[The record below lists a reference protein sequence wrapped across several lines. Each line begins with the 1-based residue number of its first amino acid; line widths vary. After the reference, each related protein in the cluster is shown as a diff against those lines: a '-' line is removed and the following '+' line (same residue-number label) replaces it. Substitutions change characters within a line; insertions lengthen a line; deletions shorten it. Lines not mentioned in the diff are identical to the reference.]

1 MSKKFFFLPALLLGA
16 FLMFTPACGDSDPC
30 KDVVCENADCFE
42 GDCVCRVG
50 FEKDASGN
58 CVVPTIDKI
67 AGAYSV
73 VEDCSASDATVYT
86 AAIVAVTGD
95 TKKAT
100 ITKFWE
106 LFQKPV
112 NVTIDSDTK
121 LTIPRQEP
129 DNDDYFVEGSGVI
142 STNAAG
148 KTVITFTY
156 KVTEEPAGTVIS
168 TDNCTNTVYTKN

>member
-1 MSKKFFFLPALLLGA
+1 MSKKLFFLPALLLGA
-16 FLMFTPACGDSDPC
+16 FLMFSPACGDSDPC

-50 FEKDASGN
+50 FEKDANGN
-58 CVVPTIDKI
+58 CVTPAIDKI

-73 VEDCSASDATVYT
+73 VEDCSLSDPDAYL
-86 AAIVAVTGD
+86 AAIVAVSGD

-100 ITKFWE
+100 ITNFWN
-106 LFQKPV
+106 LFKKPV
-112 NVTIDSDTK
+112 NVTIDGQTK
-121 LTIPRQEP
+121 LIIARQDP
-129 DNDDYFVEGSGVI
+129 DGDKFYVEGSGVI

-156 KVTEEPAGTVIS
+156 TVKDETGPTVI
-168 TDNCTNTVYTKN
+168 TDACNSTVYTKN